1 MYSGVHGDWTEAK
14 SNEVHSYLVP
24 LIYTLDANNRP
35 LENKYLKNMKVYSQT
50 HITSLVQG
58 YRGFA
63 ASALDSLSIPED
75 KLTWNIA
82 KSACDTVA
90 AKISKNKVKVT
101 IVCDN
106 ADWHTQR
113 KAEKLDRAVYGLM
126 YAGKFHQVAK
136 RAFNDA
142 EVCGTGIIQVIPGE
156 DGVSYERV
164 PPYECLVDDMDAQ
177 YGKPT
182 RFYRW
187 KLVPRHQLIQK
198 FPKYEM
204 QINQEQG
211 VTSISGDPIMESILT
226 FEAWA
231 LPTSSKGRHV
241 ICCGSVTLLDE
252 SFEDKQ
258 LPFAFIRWS
267 APSIGFWGI
276 SLVDEITPWQ
286 VAINKQ
292 LFHISQNMILS
303 STPFWLVPKDSVDKR
318 HMANNQ
324 IGKIIETTGQ
334 APQRIV
340 GQPVHPQ
347 TIEWL
352 MFLKNEAY
360 AAVGVSQLSARSEK
374 PAGLNSG
381 KAISTYNDIES
392 ERFVLIGQ
400 SFEEMY
406 VDIFNLTINAAK
418 KVAAINP
425 KFNVMSFTPK
435 GAMEAIDWA
444 AVDMDASKFT
454 VKPYPTSALPQQPEA
469 RFAQLQEYMNIGL
482 ISQEEFIEMLDLPAD
497 MVSMMRRKNAAVYM
511 AKETLAK
518 IVDTGELVRAN
529 KYWDLET
536 TLRIAIQE
544 LSFLEVNNCPE
555 DTLDLIRTFIDD
567 TLALKDSLQPP
578 VPTQPTAP
586 VEAVPPMP
594 AMPM

>member
-1 MYSGVHGDWTEAK
+1 
-14 SNEVHSYLVP
+14 
-24 LIYTLDANNRP
+24 
-35 LENKYLKNMKVYSQT
+35 
-50 HITSLVQG
+50 
-58 YRGFA
+58 
-63 ASALDSLSIPED
+63 
-75 KLTWNIA
+75 
-82 KSACDTVA
+82 
-90 AKISKNKVKVT
+90 
-101 IVCDN
+101 
-106 ADWHTQR
+106 
-113 KAEKLDRAVYGLM
+113 
-126 YAGKFHQVAK
+126 
-136 RAFNDA
+136 
-142 EVCGTGIIQVIPGE
+142 
-156 DGVSYERV
+156 
-164 PPYECLVDDMDAQ
+164 
-177 YGKPT
+177 
-182 RFYRW
+182 
-187 KLVPRHQLIQK
+187 
-198 FPKYEM
+198 
-204 QINQEQG
+204 
-211 VTSISGDPIMESILT
+211 
-226 FEAWA
+226 
-231 LPTSSKGRHV
+231 
-241 ICCGSVTLLDE
+241 VTLLDE